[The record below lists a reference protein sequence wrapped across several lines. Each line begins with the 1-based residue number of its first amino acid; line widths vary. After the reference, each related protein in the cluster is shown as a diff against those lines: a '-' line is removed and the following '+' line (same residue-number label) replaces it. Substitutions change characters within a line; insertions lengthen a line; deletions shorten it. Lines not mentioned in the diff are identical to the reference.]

1 MRTLGFDLSTG
12 EASRWITLI
21 PIVRPRVC
29 GVMTPSLR
37 AAGAAGTATL
47 AALLLAACGSSSSS
61 SSSSGGNA
69 SSGQPTASTP
79 ARAPAGASKKQVEV
93 TIKSYAYHPAA
104 LTVASGTRI
113 TFVNQDP
120 TAHTATAT
128 GSQKLDTGTLKLRA
142 ASHGDRD
149 RPRELQLHLSVPR
162 VHARHRHRHRVA
174 PPAGRDPHP
183 AAAPRRA

>member
-1 MRTLGFDLSTG
+1 
-12 EASRWITLI
+12 
-21 PIVRPRVC
+21 
-29 GVMTPSLR
+29 MTPSLR

-61 SSSSGGNA
+61 YSSSGGNA

-120 TAHTATAT
+120 TAHTATAI
-128 GSQKLDTGTLKLRA
+128 GSQKLDTGTLNSGQRA
-142 ASHGDRD
+142 TVTVTAPGTYSYIC
-149 RPRELQLHLSVPR
+149 QF
-162 VHARHRHRHRVA
+162 HAFMRGTVTVT
-174 PPAGRDPHP
+174 G
-183 AAAPRRA
+183 